1 MKLIAN
7 YQHCRAKYRDFRP
20 IQVNLQRQLQTC
32 LARHKQ
38 LATQAIQEFWHREAQ
53 DGAGKRDQQVDYF
66 ELMSVDLNHTDMRL
80 QTDREDGSFT
90 RNAKNLFNLV
100 ILHDPLINKI
110 ILKMQE
116 NIIRDTD
123 PEGSKYGQLAS
134 WYDYGDLLS
143 ETMIENGTS

>member
-1 MKLIAN
+1 
-7 YQHCRAKYRDFRP
+7 
-20 IQVNLQRQLQTC
+20 
-32 LARHKQ
+32 
-38 LATQAIQEFWHREAQ
+38 
-53 DGAGKRDQQVDYF
+53 
-66 ELMSVDLNHTDMRL
+66 MSVDLNYLDKRL
-80 QTDREDGSFT
+80 LTEREDGSFA

-123 PEGSKYGQLAS
+123 PEASKYGQLAS

-143 ETMIENGTS
+143 ETMIENGTA